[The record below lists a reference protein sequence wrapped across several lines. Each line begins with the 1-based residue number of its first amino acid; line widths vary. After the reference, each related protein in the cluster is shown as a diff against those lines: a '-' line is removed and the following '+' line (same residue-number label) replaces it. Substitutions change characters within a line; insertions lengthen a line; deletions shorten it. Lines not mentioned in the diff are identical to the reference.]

1 MNRWLHALF
10 AVAALAVVISLVVFW
25 PTPQGPGPQPQPTPP
40 PSGLP
45 PPTGPVPTGPAPTDP
60 GSTPPCPDRAPARL
74 RVVTFNI
81 HGGVGPGDR
90 YDLAGIARE
99 IDSWDPDVVLLQEVH
114 RFRAKSGLDDQPA
127 ELSRMLGMQVV
138 FGHNDTKAPE
148 AAGAPRRHSG
158 TAILSRE
165 PILSWS
171 NQMLPNQPGLQ
182 QRGLLRATIQV
193 GGRAVDVLNT
203 HLQHTRGN
211 IRIVQTH
218 AIRRLVGRLGHPFL
232 LGGDF
237 NAEPGSP
244 AMRVLNG
251 VVTDPWPQVGVGDGL
266 TVPPRV
272 PRRRIDFVLYGSG
285 GWVPEQA
292 QVVKSAIADHR
303 AVLLD
308 YALPPLAC

>member
-10 AVAALAVVISLVVFW
+10 AVAALGVVIALVVFW
-25 PTPQGPGPQPQPTPP
+25 PSPQGPGPQLPPAP

-45 PPTGPVPTGPAPTDP
+45 PPTGPAPTPTPTGP
-60 GSTPPCPDRAPARL
+60 GGTPSCPDPASVRL

-81 HGGVGPGDR
+81 HGGVGPGNV
-90 YDLAGIARE
+90 YDLAGIAAE
-99 IDSWDPDVVLLQEVH
+99 IRAWDADVVLLQEVH
-114 RFRAKSGLDDQPA
+114 RYRAKSGLDDQPA
-127 ELSRMLGMQVV
+127 ELSEMLGMEVV
-138 FGHNDTKAPE
+138 FGSNKTRGPE
-148 AAGAPRRHSG
+148 ADGAPRRQSG

-171 NQMLPNQPGLQ
+171 NQMLPNLPGLQ
-182 QRGLLRATIQV
+182 QRGLLRATILV
-193 GGRAVDVLNT
+193 AGRRVDVLNT
-203 HLQHTRGN
+203 HLQHTRGI
-211 IRIVQTH
+211 IRVLQTRG
-218 AIRRLVGRLGHPFL
+218 IRRLVGRSGHPFL

-244 AMRVLNG
+244 SMRVLDG
-251 VVTDPWPQVGVGDGL
+251 LVTDPWPQVGVGEGL

-272 PRRRIDFVLYGSG
+272 PKRRIDYVLYGSG

-308 YALPPLAC
+308 YALPRLAC